1 MPEQQTQQQPALTA
15 AEVRSLTIF
24 KWVYSLESAGFSPA
38 EARRLVWARWAVR
51 FGKLGVG

>member
-15 AEVRSLTIF
+15 DEVRRLTIW
-24 KWVYSLESAGFSPA
+24 KWVYNLEAAGFSPA

>member
-38 EARRLVWARWAVR
+38 ESRRLVWARWAVR